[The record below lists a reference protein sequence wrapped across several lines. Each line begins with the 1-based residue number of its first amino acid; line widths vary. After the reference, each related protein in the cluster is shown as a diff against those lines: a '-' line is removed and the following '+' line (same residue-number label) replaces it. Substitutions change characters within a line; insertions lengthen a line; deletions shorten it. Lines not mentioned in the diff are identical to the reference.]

1 MGRKLDEVMK
11 EKDIMKTSHMLNEEA
26 ESMKK
31 QMTNE
36 KSGSFYKAFLDAN
49 PDNPFCGST

>member
-26 ESMKK
+26 KSMNKK
-31 QMTNE
+31 MTNE
-36 KSGSFYKAFLDAN
+36 KYGRFYKAFLDAN
-49 PDNPFCGST
+49 PYNPFCGST